1 LVAGFDRY
9 YVVRA
14 QFPGIEG
21 DGLKF
26 DLWGLVTL
34 DIQKSKI
41 IVAFGNGIRIIC
53 PTDRQSVREP
63 GRSGIRKMFNWN

>member
-1 LVAGFDRY
+1 M
-9 YVVRA
+9 
-14 QFPGIEG
+14 
-21 DGLKF
+21 KF

-63 GRSGIRKMFNWN
+63 GGSGKENVQLELNCYME